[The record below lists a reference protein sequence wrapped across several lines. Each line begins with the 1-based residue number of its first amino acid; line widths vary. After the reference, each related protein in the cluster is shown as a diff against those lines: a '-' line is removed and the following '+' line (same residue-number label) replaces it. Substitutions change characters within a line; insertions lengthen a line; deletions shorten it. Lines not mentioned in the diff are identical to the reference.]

1 MYRIIVGLSILVV
14 LNACNTKKDYEAVL
28 KDPALY
34 SKTVSNLT
42 EVITYDIFNPPV
54 ASRIYAYSHLAAYE
68 VIAANN
74 PEYTSLKGQLTGFTK
89 LAAIDRSKKV
99 DVNLA
104 ALTAFME
111 VGRTLTF
118 SKDKTDA
125 ILDSINMLAKDHGMP
140 DDIFENSVAYGVS
153 VAKSVLEWSKKD
165 KYAETR
171 SAPKYTVNNNDEGK
185 WVPTPPAYFPAV
197 EPKWMTIRTIVM
209 DSSNMFRPKPPYNF
223 SKDKNSDFYKMVYE
237 VYEIGNK
244 AQTEHV
250 ATADF
255 WDCNGFKMNIV
266 GHVMYATKAMTPG
279 GHWMGI
285 TGIICKNNKADFAT
299 TVYTYTC
306 VAFGVMD
313 GFIACW
319 DAKYHYSLIRPET
332 YINLYID
339 NNWKPRLQT
348 PPFPEY
354 TSGHSVIS
362 SAASTILT
370 KIYGDGQAFTDTTE
384 RAWGWPDRKFKS
396 AIDAANEA
404 SLSRLYGGI
413 HFRIAVTEGVKQG
426 TSIANYLF
434 SKLNMKKGE
443 RIASVNAIDTTFI
456 RKEIQN

>member
-1 MYRIIVGLSILVV
+1 MYRIIVGLLILVS
-14 LNACNTKKDYEAVL
+14 LNGCNTKKDYETVMNN
-28 KDPALY
+28 PALY
-34 SKTVSNLT
+34 SKTVSDLT

-68 VIAANN
+68 VIANTD
-74 PEYTSLKGQLTGFTK
+74 PGYTSLKGQLPGYAK
-89 LAAIDRSKKV
+89 SPAPDPGKKIDKHF
-99 DVNLA
+99 A

-125 ILDSINMLAKDHGMP
+125 ILDTLNMLAKEHGMP
-140 DDIFENSVAYGVS
+140 DDIYQNSIDYGVS

-197 EPKWMTIRTIVM
+197 EPKWMTIRSIVM
-209 DSSNMFRPKPPYNF
+209 DSTNMFRPKSPYNF
-223 SKDKNSDFYKMVYE
+223 SKDKNSDFYKMAYE
-237 VYEIGNK
+237 VYEIGNR
-244 AQTEHV
+244 AQAEHV
-250 ATADF
+250 AMADF
-255 WDCNGFKMNIV
+255 WDCNGFKMNVV

-306 VAFGVMD
+306 VAFCVMD

-362 SAASTILT
+362 SAAATILT
-370 KIYGDGQAFTDTTE
+370 KIYGDNQAFTDSTE
-384 RAWGWPDRKFKS
+384 RAWGWPDRNFKS
-396 AIDAANEA
+396 INDAANEA
-404 SLSRLYGGI
+404 SLSRIYGGI
-413 HFRIAVTEGVKQG
+413 HFRPAIDEGIIQG
-426 TSIANYLF
+426 TGIANYLF
-434 SKLNMKKGE
+434 TKLNMKKGE
-443 RIASVNAIDTTFI
+443 RLASLNRIDSAQATVH
-456 RKEIQN
+456 N

>member
-1 MYRIIVGLSILVV
+1 MARLIAGLTILVL
-14 LNACNTKKDYEAVL
+14 LNACNTKTDYEAVM
-28 KDPALY
+28 KNPILY

-68 VIAANN
+68 VIAHNSKN
-74 PEYTSLKGQLTGFTK
+74 YTSLKGQLNGYDASPAPDSTK
-89 LAAIDRSKKV
+89 KI
-99 DVNLA
+99 NPEFA

-125 ILDSINMLAKDHGMP
+125 ITDTLNMLAKDNGMP
-140 DDIFENSVAYGVS
+140 DDVFENSVAYGVA
-153 VAKSVLEWSKKD
+153 VAKSVIDWSKKD

-185 WVPTPPAYFPAV
+185 WVPTPPAYFSAV

-209 DSSNMFRPKPPYNF
+209 DSSNMFRPVPPPPFNKDST
-223 SKDKNSDFYKMVYE
+223 SKFYKMVHE
-237 VYEIGNK
+237 VYEIGNA
-244 AQTEHV
+244 AQEQHV

-255 WDCNGFKMNIV
+255 WDCNGFKMNVV

-285 TGIICKNNKADFAT
+285 TGIMCKNAKADFNE
-299 TVYTYTC
+299 TVYTYTA
-306 VAFGVMD
+306 VAFGIMD

-319 DAKYHYSLIRPET
+319 DAKYHWSLIRPET

-362 SAASTILT
+362 SAASTVLT
-370 KIYGDGQAFTDTTE
+370 QIYGDNQAFVDSTE
-384 RAWGWPDRKFKS
+384 RPWGWPDRKFKS

-413 HFRIAVTEGVKQG
+413 HYRLAVEEGIKQG
-426 TSIANYLF
+426 TNIANYLF
-434 SKLNMKKGE
+434 TKLEMKKGQKL
-443 RIASVNAIDTTFI
+443 ATLSQDSAI
-456 RKEIQN
+456 KHNQN

>member
-1 MYRIIVGLSILVV
+1 MRRIIAGLSILVL

-28 KDPALY
+28 SSSELY
-34 SKTVSNLT
+34 SKTVNGLT

-68 VIAANN
+68 VIANTN
-74 PEYTSLKGQLTGFTK
+74 PDYISLKGQLKDYENTP
-89 LAAIDRSKKV
+89 APDPAKKISASF
-99 DVNLA
+99 A

-125 ILDSINMLAKDHGMP
+125 ILDTLGMLAKDHGMP
-140 DDIFENSVAYGVS
+140 DDIFENSVAYGVA
-153 VAKSVLEWSKKD
+153 VAKSVLDWSKKD
-165 KYAETR
+165 RYAETR

-185 WVPTPPAYFPAV
+185 WVPTPPAYLSAV

-209 DSSNMFRPKPPYNF
+209 DSSNMFRPKAPFPF
-223 SKDKNSDFYKMVYE
+223 SKDSTSDFYKMVHE
-237 VYEIGNK
+237 VYMIGNA
-244 AQTEHV
+244 AQKEEV

-255 WDCNGFKMNIV
+255 WDCNGFKMNVV

-285 TGIICKNNKADFAT
+285 TGIICKNAKADLAA

-319 DAKYHYSLIRPET
+319 DAKYNWSLIRPET

-362 SAASTILT
+362 SAASTVLE
-370 KIYGDGQAFTDTTE
+370 KIYGQNTAFTDTTE
-384 RAWGWPDRKFKS
+384 RPWGWPDREFKS
-396 AIDAANEA
+396 VVAAANEA
-404 SLSRLYGGI
+404 SMSRLYGGI
-413 HFRIAVTEGVKQG
+413 HYRQAVTEGIIQG
-426 TSIANYLF
+426 TRLANYLF
-434 SKLNMKKGE
+434 TKLNMKKGQPL
-443 RIASVNAIDTTFI
+443 AAVQATDSLHTANH
-456 RKEIQN
+456 N

>member
-1 MYRIIVGLSILVV
+1 MRKIIVGLSILVL
-14 LNACNTKKDYEAVL
+14 LNACSTKKDFEAVMS
-28 KDPALY
+28 KGDLY
-34 SKTVSNLT
+34 SKTVSDLT

-68 VIAANN
+68 VIANTNAN
-74 PEYTSLKGQLTGFTK
+74 YTSLKDQLKGYAK
-89 LAAIDRSKKV
+89 SPAPDPGKKI
-99 DVNLA
+99 NPHFA

-125 ILDSINMLAKDHGMP
+125 IIDTLNLIAKEHGMP
-140 DDIFENSVAYGVS
+140 EDVFQNSIAYGVA

-185 WVPTPPAYFPAV
+185 WVPTPPAYFAAV
-197 EPKWMTIRTIVM
+197 EPKWMTIRSIVM
-209 DSSNMFRPKPPYNF
+209 DSSNMFRPKAPYQF

-237 VYEIGNK
+237 VYQIGNA
-244 AQTEHV
+244 AQKEQV

-255 WDCNGFKMNIV
+255 WDCNGFKMNVV

-285 TGIICKNNKADFAT
+285 TGIICKNKKADFAT

-319 DAKYHYSLIRPET
+319 DAKYYWSLIRPET

-362 SAASTILT
+362 SAASTVLT
-370 KIYGDGQAFTDTTE
+370 RIYGDNQAFTDTTE

-396 AIDAANEA
+396 VIDAANEA

-413 HFRIAVTEGVKQG
+413 HYRPAVTEGIKQG

-434 SKLNMKKGE
+434 TKLKMKKGE
-443 RIASVNAIDTTFI
+443 PLASSAQTDSLKINN
-456 RKEIQN
+456 QN